1 MSNSSQTSLMQQEF
15 VMGNKTSQMI
25 QKRKIQ
31 KYRIFL
37 SHSGWEGTAQ

>member
-1 MSNSSQTSLMQQEF
+1 
-15 VMGNKTSQMI
+15 MGNKTNQEI

-37 SHSGWEGTAQ
+37 SHSGWEGTSQ